1 MKMTSTNSR
10 ENIDFSNAIKITSE
24 NFHAVKNQLPS
35 FSRSFFKLLIRI
47 RKGALYAQMPN
58 GQQVCIDSGNDGPV
72 CRVVLHNWSLLRR
85 VIFGGTIGVAESYMD
100 GDWDS
105 DDISQMLQF
114 FLANTNIYHDVV
126 SQSWLINISETI
138 RHWLNRNN
146 KAGSKRNI
154 AAHYDLG
161 NDFYTQW
168 LDPSMTYSSA
178 IYKDGV
184 NSLEDAQREKY
195 RHLAEKIGIKP
206 NDHVLEIGCGWGGFA
221 EYVAGEIGAK
231 VTGLTI
237 SQEQLDYAR
246 ARIKKAGLEHLVELK
261 FQDYRDETEKYDHV
275 ASIEMFEA
283 VGEQYWPTYFD
294 TVKRCLKPGG
304 TAGLQIIT
312 INRAGYETYR
322 KRPDFIQK
330 YIFPG
335 GMLPSVTALESV
347 TTQSGLQLD
356 HELAFGPD
364 YARTLAEWRVKF
376 WDKWEDIKPLGFD
389 ERFKRMWEFYL
400 FYCEA
405 GFTIGSINVRQMF
418 YKHV

>member
-1 MKMTSTNSR
+1 MTSS
-10 ENIDFSNAIKITSE
+10 EVSKMVDFSNAINITSE
-24 NFHAVKNQLPS
+24 NFNTIKSQLPS
-35 FSRSFFKLLIRI
+35 FARGFFRLLIRI
-47 RKGALYAQMPN
+47 EKGALYAQMPN
-58 GQQVCIDSGNDGPV
+58 GQQVCIDSENEGPE

-105 DDISQMLQF
+105 PDISQMLQF

-126 SQSWLINISETI
+126 NQSHLFNMVESV
-138 RHWLNRNN
+138 RHWFNRNN
-146 KAGSKRNI
+146 KSGSKRNI
-154 AAHYDLG
+154 SAHYDLG
-161 NDFYTQW
+161 NEFYKHW

-178 IYKDGV
+178 IFKDGV
-184 NSLEDAQREKY
+184 NSLEAAQREKY

-206 NDHVLEIGCGWGGFA
+206 EHHVLEIGCGWGGFA
-221 EYVAGEIGAK
+221 EYVASEIGAK

-237 SQEQLDYAR
+237 SREQLEYAR
-246 ARIKKAGLEHLVELK
+246 ARIKNAGLDHLVELK
-261 FQDYRDETEKYDHV
+261 FQDYRDENEQYDHI

-283 VGEQYWPTYFD
+283 VGEQYWPTYFSA
-294 TVKRCLKPGG
+294 VNRCLKPGG

-312 INRAGYETYR
+312 INRQGYEQYR
-322 KRPDFIQK
+322 NRPDFIQK

-335 GMLPSVTALESV
+335 GMLPSVPALDQV
-347 TTQSGLQLD
+347 TGESGLQLND
-356 HELAFGPD
+356 ELAFGPD

-376 WDKWEDIKPLGFD
+376 WEKWNNIKPLGFD

-418 YKHV
+418 YKHA

>member
-1 MKMTSTNSR
+1 MTSTDYK
-10 ENIDFSNAIKITSE
+10 ETIDFSNALRITKD
-24 NFHAVKNQLPS
+24 NFNTVKSQLPS

-47 RKGALYAQMPN
+47 KKGAFYAQMPN
-58 GQQVCIDSGNDGPV
+58 GQQIYINSGNDGPE
-72 CRVVLHNWSLLRR
+72 CRIVLHNWAPMRR
-85 VIFGGTIGVAESYMD
+85 VLLGGTIGVAESYMD

-105 DDISQMLQF
+105 PDISEMLQF
-114 FLANTNIYHDVV
+114 FLANGNIYHEVV
-126 SQSWLINISETI
+126 GQSHLFNLVENI

-146 KAGSKRNI
+146 KSGSKRNI

-161 NDFYTQW
+161 NDFYKRW

-184 NSLEDAQREKY
+184 NSLEAAQREKY
-195 RHLAEKIGIKP
+195 RHLADKIGIKP
-206 NDHVLEIGCGWGGFA
+206 GDHVLEIGCGWGGFA
-221 EYVAGEIGAK
+221 EYVASEIGAK

-237 SQEQLDYAR
+237 SQEQLDYACE
-246 ARIKKAGLEHLVELK
+246 RIKNAGLDHLVEFK
-261 FQDYRDETEKYDHV
+261 FQDYRDEENQYDHI

-283 VGEQYWPTYFD
+283 VGEQYWPIYFD
-294 TVKRCLKPGG
+294 TIKRCMKPAG

-312 INRAGYETYR
+312 INRDGYAQYR

-335 GMLPSVTALESV
+335 GMLPSVPALEDV
-347 TTQSGLQLD
+347 TGKSGLYLD
-356 HELAFGPD
+356 HEFAFGPD

-405 GFTIGSINVRQMF
+405 GFTVGSINVRQMF
-418 YKHV
+418 YKHS